1 MCRVGVVGVW
11 GWRFQARVAVP
22 VALGEGRV
30 SASAQQ
36 GFRVQGFRFTVWGR
50 SRLPLKV

>member
-36 GFRVQGFRFTVWGR
+36 GLGFRGSGLLFGVV
-50 SRLPLKV
+50 LDCP